1 MEVKYR
7 VVIEHDPETRHFT
20 ATVPG
25 LSGLFLD
32 AKSEREVIKLA
43 KEGVRFY
50 LEELAVQEARGG
62 RRAKPLSAK
71 VVTVDV

>member
-1 MEVKYR
+1 MKYR
-7 VVIEHDPETRHFT
+7 VVIEHDTETRHYS

-25 LSGLFLD
+25 LPGLFLD

-50 LEELAVQEARGG
+50 LQELAAQGARGG